1 MVTRDID
8 PKELLRGLNSNKW
21 DMVDKKRRDPWL
33 ITTKAKL
40 MEDIDVWT
48 ALTKGPPTIE
58 TLMLANNSLTRTS
71 ATAALPPYI
80 TAYEKANS
88 VGY

>member
-8 PKELLRGLNSNKW
+8 PKELLRGLNPNKW

-48 ALTKGPPTIE
+48 ALTKGPPTVE
-58 TLMLANNSLTRTS
+58 TLISLLIIIVYSNVPSRLGEGGSNNHRSASL
-71 ATAALPPYI
+71 
-80 TAYEKANS
+80 
-88 VGY
+88 